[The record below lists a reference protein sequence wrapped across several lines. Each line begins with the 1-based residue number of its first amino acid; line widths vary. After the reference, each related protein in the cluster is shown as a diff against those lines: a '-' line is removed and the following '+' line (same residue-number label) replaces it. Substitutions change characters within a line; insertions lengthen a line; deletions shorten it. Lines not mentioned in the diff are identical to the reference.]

1 MATSYDVVFS
11 KRAKRD
17 LKKMDPDAK
26 QQIVEAAEALARR
39 PRPPS
44 SKQMKGEYSGY
55 WRERTGNYRII
66 YEIRDEQLAVLVVRA
81 GHRKD
86 IYQ

>member
-1 MATSYDVVFS
+1 MSASYEILFS
-11 KRAKRD
+11 KRARRD

-26 QQIVEAAEALARR
+26 QKIIKAAEALSRR

-66 YEIRDEQLAVLVVRA
+66 YEIRDEELAILVVRA
-81 GHRKD
+81 GHRKN
-86 IYQ
+86 IYR

>member
-1 MATSYDVVFS
+1 MGKSHEVVFS

-26 QQIVEAAEALARR
+26 QQIVEAAEALGKR

-55 WRERTGNYRII
+55 WRQRTGNYRII
-66 YEIRDEQLAVLVVRA
+66 YEIRDEQLAILVVRA

-86 IYQ
+86 IYK

>member
-1 MATSYDVVFS
+1 MSYQVKVS

-17 LKKMDPDAK
+17 LKKMDPDNR
-26 QQIVEAAEALARR
+26 QQVRQAIDKLSNN
-39 PRPPS
+39 PRPQS
-44 SKQMKGEYSGY
+44 SKRMRGEYKGF

-66 YEIRDEQLAVLVVRA
+66 YEIQDQDLVVMVIRA

-86 IYQ
+86 IYK

>member
-1 MATSYDVVFS
+1 MGKSYDVVFS

-17 LKKMDPDAK
+17 LKEMDPDAK
-26 QQIVEAAEALARR
+26 QQIVEAAEALGRR

-44 SKQMKGEYSGY
+44 SKQMKGGYSGY
-55 WRERTGNYRII
+55 WRERTDNYRTI
-66 YEIRDEQLAVLVVRA
+66 YEIRDEQLVILVVRA

-86 IYQ
+86 IYK

>member
-1 MATSYDVVFS
+1 MAKTYQVLFS
-11 KRAKRD
+11 KKAKRD

-26 QQIVEAAEALARR
+26 QQIVEAAEALGKR

-66 YEIRDEQLAVLVVRA
+66 YEIRDEQLAIIVVRA

-86 IYQ
+86 IYG